1 MHGRVL
7 SDVARD
13 HRDLQAGERLAR
25 GGKRAVIARVSVT
38 APAVHA
44 LRDLLRLRMDSKLW
58 TGAEPC
64 AWCGRTIRCT
74 SGRFRSPNF
83 GMIAV
88 TEATWSS
95 CQTAAIRASQQ
106 RGRMLVTGR
115 SLI

>member
-1 MHGRVL
+1 MYGAIL
-7 SDVARD
+7 SDEAGD
-13 HRDLQAGERLAR
+13 HRHLHAGERLAR
-25 GGKRAVIARVSVT
+25 GAERTVITRVPVA

-44 LRDLLRLRMDSKLW
+44 FRDLLRLRMDSKLW